1 MSARYHPEDFNI
13 PLSIRDQKRL
23 GANVGRILLHAT
35 TKQAEVDDL
44 DIANSPLNPNWTFD
58 SHNRTRPNVGAYI
71 KKERARQEIKLAWRK
86 YDAEL
91 LLGLG
96 MILSVS
102 ELIGGVSTTGEPSG
116 LDLRAATLTLAT
128 ADGEESV
135 DRFVTYA
142 ETLPIPG
149 EFEQS
154 YLGHRLTVEFDV
166 LSIPRQNRR
175 YLA

>member
-1 MSARYHPEDFNI
+1 M
-13 PLSIRDQKRL
+13 
-23 GANVGRILLHAT
+23 
-35 TKQAEVDDL
+35 
-44 DIANSPLNPNWTFD
+44 
-58 SHNRTRPNVGAYI
+58 
-71 KKERARQEIKLAWRK
+71 
-86 YDAEL
+86 
-91 LLGLG
+91 
-96 MILSVS
+96 
-102 ELIGGVSTTGEPSG
+102 
-116 LDLRAATLTLAT
+116 TLAT